1 MSLSAGAS
9 NFSWPLIESNINMT
23 CIDQGLLNSNRNDQ
37 INMMSMQLPQV
48 DGASEGFWTLDQQQQ
63 FVQCEENN
71 NWFGSAGSWD
81 PLIYVPSE
89 LT

>member
-1 MSLSAGAS
+1 
-9 NFSWPLIESNINMT
+9 
-23 CIDQGLLNSNRNDQ
+23 
-37 INMMSMQLPQV
+37 MSMQLPQV